1 QTARGSSF
9 TYDANGN
16 LLSTSGVTARTHVW
30 TRFDLPASMG
40 MSGRS
45 MAWAYG
51 TDRQRVQ
58 STLTDGSVTR
68 TIHYLHPD
76 RTGGLFYER
85 QSNGSTIENRHF
97 ISAGG
102 VGVIGVVKTYGLNN
116 PNVGADPNHVNDW
129 HKDHLGSLV
138 AVSNAS
144 GAVLDRMAY
153 DAWGKR
159 MQPNGTADPDGQ
171 LNPASTDRGFT
182 GHEHLDELGF
192 VHMNGRIDD
201 PLLGRFL
208 SPDPHIQD
216 EGLLQNYNR
225 YSYVLNNPLRYT
237 DPSGEVWWHVA
248 AFIVGAALASS
259 NNRDLKVIGTI
270 MMMAA
275 LATVNGEPG
284 LLQMLAGKDVVVPA
298 TASAFG
304 SAAIANTI
312 AYGPEAGLKAGVLAA
327 AFAFVGGSEAFGELK
342 KVTAERVIA
351 HAVLGCVQ
359 QASSGGQCGPGA
371 AAAAFGKIATGLT
384 QGLGE
389 AAQFA
394 VTTVVGGTVSV
405 IGGGKFANGAAQ
417 AGFGY
422 LFNHITQIAGE
433 RMAADLQSGKYRPND
448 DPLIKF
454 VEGVGDVST
463 YGMFVCM
470 GFCQPAVPAFAAVAF
485 SADVTVM
492 VLDLNLSKAAGL
504 IGGPIGA
511 RMMRAAGF
519 GEFGQRIMEII
530 YGKGAEW
537 GTQIHQSNVREQ
549 SAVKPRNH
557 PVQW

>member
-1 QTARGSSF
+1 
-9 TYDANGN
+9 
-16 LLSTSGVTARTHVW
+16 
-30 TRFDLPASMG
+30 MG
-40 MSGRS
+40 L
-45 MAWAYG
+45 A
-51 TDRQRVQ
+51 
-58 STLTDGSVTR
+58 
-68 TIHYLHPD
+68 
-76 RTGGLFYER
+76 F
-85 QSNGSTIENRHF
+85 
-97 ISAGG
+97 
-102 VGVIGVVKTYGLNN
+102 
-116 PNVGADPNHVNDW
+116 
-129 HKDHLGSLV
+129 
-138 AVSNAS
+138 
-144 GAVLDRMAY
+144 

-192 VHMNGRIDD
+192 VHMNGRIYD

-259 NNRDLKVIGTI
+259 NHLDLKIVGTSL
-270 MMMAA
+270 MMWA
-275 LATVNGEPG
+275 LGPGVGTEAG
-284 LLQMLAGKDVVVPA
+284 LLMQAGASKGLAY
-298 TASAFG
+298 SL
-304 SAAIANTI
+304 AAGISNTI
-312 AYGPEAGLKAGVLAA
+312 AYGPEAGLKAGAFAA
-327 AFAFVGGSEAFGELK
+327 AFVFVGANIPGAMSP
-342 KVTAERVIA
+342 ERIIA

>member
-1 QTARGSSF
+1 
-9 TYDANGN
+9 
-16 LLSTSGVTARTHVW
+16 
-30 TRFDLPASMG
+30 MG
-40 MSGRS
+40 L
-45 MAWAYG
+45 A
-51 TDRQRVQ
+51 
-58 STLTDGSVTR
+58 
-68 TIHYLHPD
+68 
-76 RTGGLFYER
+76 F
-85 QSNGSTIENRHF
+85 
-97 ISAGG
+97 
-102 VGVIGVVKTYGLNN
+102 
-116 PNVGADPNHVNDW
+116 
-129 HKDHLGSLV
+129 
-138 AVSNAS
+138 
-144 GAVLDRMAY
+144 

-192 VHMNGRIDD
+192 VHMNGRIYD

-259 NNRDLKVIGTI
+259 NNRDLKIVGTFL
-270 MMMAA
+270 MMWA
-275 LATVNGEPG
+275 LGPGAGTEPG
-284 LLQMLAGKDVVVPA
+284 LLMHAGASKGLAY
-298 TASAFG
+298 SL
-304 SAAIANTI
+304 AAGISNTI
-312 AYGPEAGLKAGVLAA
+312 AYGPEAGLKAGAFAA
-327 AFAFVGGSEAFGELK
+327 AFVFVGANIPGAMSP
-342 KVTAERVIA
+342 ERIIA

-422 LFNHITQIAGE
+422 LFNQLATSLTPAEAKAIGEAHAE
-433 RMAADLQSGKYRPND
+433 RMLQRPGFDVYRN
-448 DPLIKF
+448 
-454 VEGVGDVST
+454 VTAYVGDTRIEIDRVFYNSRT
-463 YGMFVCM
+463 
-470 GFCQPAVPAFAAVAF
+470 
-485 SADVTVM
+485 
-492 VLDLNLSKAAGL
+492 K
-504 IGGPIGA
+504 
-511 RMMRAAGF
+511 
-519 GEFGQRIMEII
+519 EFWT
-530 YGKGAEW
+530 AEAKL
-537 GTQIHQSNVREQ
+537 GQ
-549 SAVKPRNH
+549 SAQFTDNQRDSRVIKALNTGDFRVVGVQGIDSSRAVGGQVAYSKHHIVTINATRVMRS
-557 PVQW
+557 PVYQQYKAQGTH